1 MTISLILSDLPQ
13 IRFYLFFLLIIHNRK
28 EKAMSRACHF
38 FRSGACTLD
47 LGFLFAVS
55 STKRKKV
62 IRPHHQ
68 NGYFSILPV
77 IIPYLLLNWGLSFVL
92 LYGMI
97 YNKTLNRTTLKIIA
111 AISMT
116 VDHIGA
122 FLIYPIYVEACMVN
136 GVEMMGGEFRPKP
149 D

>member
-13 IRFYLFFLLIIHNRK
+13 IRFYLFFLLITLHRK

-68 NGYFSILPV
+68 NGYFSILPA
-77 IIPYLLLNWGLSFVL
+77 IIPYLLLNWGLSFLRLDKVS
-92 LYGMI
+92 YI
-97 YNKTLNRTTLKIIA
+97 YAPLCFPRTYPCCINHHSGLKVIL
-111 AISMT
+111 IS
-116 VDHIGA
+116 
-122 FLIYPIYVEACMVN
+122 L
-136 GVEMMGGEFRPKP
+136 
-149 D
+149 